1 MKISQKGLD
10 LLKSFEGLKLTAYQ
24 DVGGTW
30 TIGYGQTYYEDGS
43 KVKEGDVITLERA
56 EQLYARILPRYEDI
70 VNRNLNGLTL
80 LQSQFDALVSFAYN
94 LGENPTKEALDAIR
108 NGTFSRDFM
117 LQYVHAGGKRIQGLV
132 NRRNKEADLFFS
144 ETKVET
150 VIKEVPVNNTVLT
163 NENPIVGGIEDTKAP
178 LFSFKTNKHR
188 FEINGSSTKF
198 FIYAIAVSLVVLTF
212 SKILPT
218 SDYMSTINNVI
229 AFYLGM
235 KVAGYKG

>member
-80 LQSQFDALVSFAYN
+80 LQCQFDALVSFAYN

-108 NGTFSRDFM
+108 NNTFSREFL
-117 LQYVHAGGKRIQGLV
+117 LQYVYAGGKKIQGLI
-132 NRRNKEADLFFS
+132 NRRNKEADLYFS

-150 VIKEVPVNNTVLT
+150 VVKEVPVNNPALT
-163 NENPIVGGIEDTKAP
+163 IDSPVVGALDDIKTP
-178 LFSFKTNKHR
+178 LFTIKTAKHK
-188 FEINGSSTKF
+188 FEINASSTKF
-198 FIYAIAVSLVVLTF
+198 FMFVIALSFVWLTAKGILDKADYMNIAVAVVG
-212 SKILPT
+212 
-218 SDYMSTINNVI
+218 
-229 AFYLGM
+229 FYLGM
-235 KVAGYKG
+235 KSK